1 MKFRISQKKIRHQ
14 KNNSYKSNFLGGML
28 RGLEVYNYFTC
39 YLKLM
44 DMTVPQG
51 GELAW
56 FRV

>member
-1 MKFRISQKKIRHQ
+1 LHFPKKHLSIKKI
-14 KNNSYKSNFLGGML
+14 NSYNSNSLGGML
-28 RGLEVYNYFTC
+28 RGLEMYNYFTC

-44 DMTVPQG
+44 DMTIPQG